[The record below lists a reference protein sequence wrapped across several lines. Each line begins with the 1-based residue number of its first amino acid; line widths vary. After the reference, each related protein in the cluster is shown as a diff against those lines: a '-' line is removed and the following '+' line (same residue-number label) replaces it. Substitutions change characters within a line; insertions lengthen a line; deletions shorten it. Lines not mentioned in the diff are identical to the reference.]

1 MAKKDFSNRLHDA
14 VENYYHYNPDTLMP
28 LMMVALAANGKLRI
42 AAGTSIP
49 ENTACVLTPHEII
62 DYDWVEL
69 DVPLKRRVNKWIKDG
84 VTTVAVD
91 MEIGRSLLQ
100 IYKTLK
106 NNDERDVVR
115 EYHHRIGRL
124 VHHSSNEASEKAQR
138 QYATLVLA
146 EALLDTP
153 VSYLKDRYLN
163 IFNHIWN
170 KSGIQPKR
178 PRLRVACA
186 LSALLHYDGKGLVY
200 NPFAGCSI
208 AGAMLQSKTNFYGDG
223 DTNDKI
229 YAGGLLLNYGM
240 GVSNEHFIQRDS
252 TQWLNGKQIDY
263 VISTYTGF
271 INGESA
277 FDFCL
282 GKCLSDP
289 KFKGRYAGMVL
300 PKEIFEKETAN
311 FKEAL
316 KRDWIETIALLP
328 FGEVAVLV
336 NAQKDTELK
345 GLIRFID
352 GTNPLAQRASM
363 QELIEDDMYTDY
375 IKVSNVKKKGYLKSL
390 IVSELPE
397 QDGYKRVRL
406 GNIVS
411 RIPRVVLN
419 LDKIDEDQHVL
430 AYINRSETYYGQV
443 RPNENI
449 ERRPINNLFNPAYL
463 LDEDCLIVNASGPAE
478 PRIFDADYGSAFF
491 EDGFAFSLEGFTD
504 YGWLINEL
512 NETYVRRQLHPYGQN
527 NMVPEPVTEEDYL
540 NLVLYR
546 EKSEDDD
553 LDLPELNDLGLDEN
567 DSVDIPEERADAL
580 PAGFELK
587 DDNKKY
593 TILNYISCGAFGYTY
608 RAEMLNCSNG
618 SKEIVAIKEFY
629 PRHIGNLT
637 CYRENEKTCRV
648 MYNSSLETEFE
659 SLRKMFRSEPVF
671 LLSMSDIPDNHV
683 TEVKSLFEFEA
694 TGTTYYVMKFY
705 AGESLK
711 DMIIND
717 QVPSSEK
724 LIVEKI
730 VIPLCKALHAM
741 HSHRIL
747 HLDIKPDNIV
757 IDENGEAVLIDF
769 GVSQQYDE
777 NGDITEIRGEIHSYD
792 RFSAPENTQGT
803 MKHFCPQS
811 DIYSVA
817 ATLYTM
823 LTRRNPQPITED
835 FVKDRMLYTLN
846 CSDQMKEAIAE
857 GLYQFVNERPVNA
870 QAFLNLFPGC
880 ENIKLD
886 K

>member
-1 MAKKDFSNRLHDA
+1 MAKKEFSSRLFDA

-42 AAGTSIP
+42 ATGNSKP
-49 ENTACVLTPHEII
+49 EIAACVLNPKEII
-62 DYDWVEL
+62 EYEWVNL
-69 DVPLKRRVNKWIKDG
+69 DVTLKRRVNKWIKDG
-84 VTTVAVD
+84 ITSIAVE

-106 NNDERDVVR
+106 DNDERDVVR

-138 QYATLVLA
+138 QYATFVLA
-146 EALLDTP
+146 EALLGTP
-153 VSYLKDRYLN
+153 VSYIKDRYLN

-178 PRLRVACA
+178 PRLRVAHA
-186 LSALLHYDGKGLVY
+186 LKALLQYDGKGLVY

-208 AGAMLQSKTNFYGDG
+208 AGAMLQSKTNYYGDG

-240 GVSNEHFIQRDS
+240 SVSNEHFVQRDS

-263 VISTYTGF
+263 VITTYTGF

-282 GKCLSDP
+282 GNCLNDP
-289 KFKGRYAGMVL
+289 SFKGRYAGMVL

-316 KRDWIETIALLP
+316 KRDWIDTIALFP
-328 FGEVAVLV
+328 FGEAAVLI
-336 NAQKDTELK
+336 NAQKANDLK

-352 GTNPLAQRASM
+352 GTNPLAQHTSM
-363 QELIEDDMYTDY
+363 QELIENDMFSEY
-375 IKVSNVKKKGYLKSL
+375 IKVSNTKKKRYLKSL
-390 IVSELPE
+390 VVSELPDRE
-397 QDGYKRVRL
+397 GYEKVRM
-406 GNIVS
+406 GDIVS
-411 RIPRVVLN
+411 KMPRAVYN
-419 LDKIDEDQHVL
+419 LDNIDEDEHIL
-430 AYINRSETYYGQV
+430 AYINRNQTYYGN
-443 RPNENI
+443 RWDENI
-449 ERRPINNLFNPAYL
+449 ERRPIKNLFNPAYY

-478 PRIFDADYGSAFF
+478 PRLFNADIGAAFF
-491 EDGFAFSLEGFTD
+491 EDGFAFALDGFENPQ
-504 YGWLINEL
+504 WLADEL
-512 NETYVRRQLHPYGQN
+512 NQSYVRRQLHPYGQN
-527 NMVPEPVTEEDYL
+527 QMVPEPLTEDDYL
-540 NLVLYR
+540 NLIIYKEVD
-546 EKSEDDD
+546 EEF
-553 LDLPELNDLGLDEN
+553 DLPDLEN
-567 DSVDIPEERADAL
+567 AEAPAQIQEEGTDAL
-580 PAGFELK
+580 PTGFELT
-587 DDNKKY
+587 DDNKRY

-629 PRHIGNLT
+629 PRRIGNLT

-648 MYNSSLETEFE
+648 MYDEALEAEFE

-671 LLSMSDIPDNHV
+671 LISMADIPDNHV
-683 TEVKSLFEFEA
+683 TEVKSLFEYEA

-711 DMIIND
+711 DMIINN

-724 LIVEKI
+724 LIIDKI
-730 VIPLCKALHAM
+730 VIPLCKALYAM

-769 GVSQQYDE
+769 GVSQQYDD
-777 NGDITEIRGEIHSYD
+777 NGDITEIRGDIHSYD
-792 RFSAPENTQGT
+792 RFSAPENTRGT

-817 ATLYTM
+817 ATLFTM
-823 LTRRNPQPITED
+823 LSGKFPNPITED
-835 FVKDRMLYTLN
+835 ADKYIVFDMLE

-870 QAFLNLFPGC
+870 QAFLKLFPGC

>member
-1 MAKKDFSNRLHDA
+1 MAKKDFSNKLHDA

-49 ENTACVLTPHEII
+49 ENPACVLTPQEVI

-69 DVPLKRRVNKWIKDG
+69 DASLKRRVNKWIKDG

-138 QYATLVLA
+138 QYATFVLA

-153 VSYLKDRYLN
+153 VSYLKDQYLH

-170 KSGIQPKR
+170 KSGVQPKR
-178 PRLRVACA
+178 PRLRVARA
-186 LSALLHYDGKGLVY
+186 LNALLQYDGKGLVY

-240 GVSNEHFIQRDS
+240 GVSNEHFLQRDS
-252 TQWLNGKQIDY
+252 TQWLNGKKIDY

-282 GKCLSDP
+282 GKCLTDP
-289 KFKGRYAGMVL
+289 NFKGRYAGMVL

-352 GTNPLAQRASM
+352 GTNPLAQSASM
-363 QELIEDDMYTDY
+363 QELIEADMYADY

-390 IVSELPE
+390 VISELPE
-397 QDGYKRVRL
+397 QEGYKKVRL
-406 GNIVS
+406 GDIVAK
-411 RIPRVVLN
+411 IPRVVLN

-430 AYINRSETYYGQV
+430 AYINRSETYYGQMC
-443 RPNENI
+443 PNENI

-478 PRIFDADYGSAFF
+478 PRIFDVDYGSAFF

-512 NETYVRRQLHPYGQN
+512 NETYVRRQLHPYGFN
-527 NMVPEPVTEEDYL
+527 EMVPEPLTEEDYL
-540 NLVLYR
+540 NLTLYQ
-546 EKSEDDD
+546 EVGEDFDFD
-553 LDLPELNDLGLDEN
+553 LDMPDSDNLDEN
-567 DSVDIPEERADAL
+567 NKPENVQEDGADAL
-580 PAGFELK
+580 PVGFDKLV
-587 DDNKKY
+587 DGNIQY
-593 TILNYISCGAFGYTY
+593 TILNYISCGSFGYTY
-608 RAEMLNCSNG
+608 RAEMHNRSNG
-618 SKEIVAIKEFY
+618 KKEIVAIKEFY
-629 PRHIGNLT
+629 PRVQDLV
-637 CYRENEKTCRV
+637 CSRENNRV
-648 MYNSSLETEFE
+648 VYDSDFE
-659 SLRKMFRSEPVF
+659 DLFNDYKNLFHSEPDF
-671 LLSMSDIPDNHV
+671 ILSMSDIPDNHV
-683 TEVKSLFEFEA
+683 TEVKSFFESEV
-694 TGTTYYVMKFY
+694 TGTAYYVMKFY
-705 AGESLK
+705 EGESLK
-711 DMIIND
+711 DMIISD
-717 QVPSSEK
+717 QVPTSEK
-724 LIVEKI
+724 LIIEKI

-741 HSHRIL
+741 HSHYIL

-769 GVSQQYDE
+769 GVAQQYDK
-777 NGDITEIRGEIHSYD
+777 NGTLISIRGTHSTSV
-792 RFSAPENTQGT
+792 FSAPENSGGNMRYFGPQADIFGT
-803 MKHFCPQS
+803 
-811 DIYSVA
+811 A
-817 ATLYTM
+817 ATLFM
-823 LTRRNPQPITED
+823 LVSGEWPHPISNSQ
-835 FVKDRMLYTLN
+835 DREIAFELMN
-846 CSDQMKEAIAE
+846 CSEGMKQAIAE
-857 GLYQFVNERPVNA
+857 GMSLYSNDRPANA
-870 QAFLNLFPGC
+870 QLFLNLFPGC

-886 K
+886 

>member
-1 MAKKDFSNRLHDA
+1 MAKKIFSNKLHDA

-49 ENTACVLTPHEII
+49 ENAACVLTPQEII

-69 DVPLKRRVNKWIKDG
+69 DASLKRRVNKWIKDG
-84 VTTVAVD
+84 ITTIAVD

-138 QYATLVLA
+138 QYATFVLA

-153 VSYLKDRYLN
+153 VSYLKDQYLN

-170 KSGIQPKR
+170 KSGVQPKR
-178 PRLRVACA
+178 PRLRVARA
-186 LSALLHYDGKGLVY
+186 LNALLQYDGKGLVY

-240 GVSNEHFIQRDS
+240 GVSNEHFLQRDS

-289 KFKGRYAGMVL
+289 EFKGRYAGIVL

-311 FKEAL
+311 YKEAL
-316 KRDWIETIALLP
+316 KRDWIDTIMLLP
-328 FGEVAVLV
+328 FGEAAVLV
-336 NAQKDTELK
+336 NAEKAVSQK
-345 GLIRFID
+345 GIIRFID
-352 GTNPLAQRASM
+352 CTNPLAQNETIE
-363 QELIEDDMYTDY
+363 ELIEDEMYSEY
-375 IKVSNVKKKGYLKSL
+375 IKVSNAKKKGFLKSL
-390 IVSELPE
+390 IVSDLPDR
-397 QDGYKRVRL
+397 DGFEKVRL
-406 GNIVS
+406 GDIVS
-411 RIPRVVLN
+411 KIPRVVYN
-419 LDKIDEDQHVL
+419 LDKIDEDEHIL
-430 AYINRSETYYGQV
+430 AYINRNETYYGN
-443 RPNENI
+443 RWDENI
-449 ERRPINNLFNPAYL
+449 ERRPIKNLFNPAYY

-478 PRIFDADYGSAFF
+478 PRLFNADSGAAFF
-491 EDGFAFSLEGFTD
+491 EDGYAFALDGFENP
-504 YGWLINEL
+504 GWLANEL
-512 NETYVRRQLHPYGQN
+512 CQTYVRLQLHPYGQN
-527 NMVPEPVTEEDYL
+527 RMVPEPLTEDDYL
-540 NLVLYR
+540 NLILYK
-546 EKSEDDD
+546 EVSEDLDF
-553 LDLPELNDLGLDEN
+553 DLP
-567 DSVDIPEERADAL
+567 DIEDVKTPEQIQEEGADAL
-580 PAGFELK
+580 PPGFELK

-618 SKEIVAIKEFY
+618 SREIVAIKEFY

-724 LIVEKI
+724 LIIEKI

-823 LTRRNPQPITED
+823 LTNESPQPITED
-835 FVKDRMLYTLN
+835 FVKDRMLYTLK
-846 CSDQMKEAIAE
+846 CSDQMKKAITE

-880 ENIKLD
+880 ENIKLG
-886 K
+886 

>member
-1 MAKKDFSNRLHDA
+1 MARKDFSNRLYDA

-28 LMMVALAANGKLRI
+28 LMMVALATNGKLKI
-42 AAGTSIP
+42 SAGTNRP
-49 ENTACVLTPHEII
+49 ENAACVLSPQEII
-62 DYDWVEL
+62 DYDWVSY
-69 DVPLKRRVNKWIKDG
+69 DTALKRRVNKWIKDG
-84 VTTVAVD
+84 KTCIAVE
-91 MEIGRSLLQ
+91 MEVGRSLLQ
-100 IYKTLK
+100 IYKTFK
-106 NNDERDVVR
+106 NNDEKDVVQ
-115 EYHHRIGRL
+115 EHHHRIGRL

-138 QYATLVLA
+138 QYATFVLA
-146 EALLDTP
+146 EALFNTP
-153 VSYLKDRYLN
+153 ISYLKDRYIN
-163 IFNHIWN
+163 IFNHILDD
-170 KSGIQPKR
+170 SGVQPKR
-178 PRLRVACA
+178 PRLRVARA
-186 LSALLHYDGKGLVY
+186 LNALLQYDGKGLVY

-208 AGAMLQSKTNFYGDG
+208 AGAMLQSMDNFYGDG
-223 DTNDKI
+223 DSNDKL
-229 YAGGLLLNYGM
+229 YAAGLLLNYGM

-252 TQWLNGKQIDY
+252 TQWLTEKKIDY
-263 VISTYTGF
+263 VVSTYTGY
-271 INGESA
+271 INGKSA

-282 GKCLSDP
+282 GKCLNDSE
-289 KFKGRYAGMVL
+289 FKGRYAGIVL

-311 FKEAL
+311 FKQAL
-316 KRDWIETIALLP
+316 KRDWVDTIMLLP

-336 NAQKDTELK
+336 NAAKAVAQK
-345 GLIRFID
+345 GVIRFID
-352 GTNPLAQRASM
+352 CTNPLAQSATM
-363 QELIEDDMYTDY
+363 EELIEDDMFSDM
-375 IKVSNVKKKGYLKSL
+375 IKVSDAKKKGFLKSL

-397 QDGYKRVRL
+397 REGFEKVRL
-406 GNIVS
+406 GDIVS
-411 RIPRVVLN
+411 KIPRAVFN
-419 LDKIDEDQHVL
+419 LDKIDEDKHVL
-430 AYINRSETYYGQV
+430 AYINRSETYYGLMQ
-443 RPNENI
+443 PNENI
-449 ERRPINNLFNPAYL
+449 ERKTVDNLFNPAYL
-463 LDEDCLIVNASGPAE
+463 LDEDCLVVNAAGPAE
-478 PRIFDADYGSAFF
+478 PRIFDADFGSAFF
-491 EDGFAFSLEGFTD
+491 EDGFAFSLNGFGD
-504 YGWLINEL
+504 FGWLVNEL
-512 NETYVRRQLHPYGQN
+512 NSIYVRRQLHPYGMNQ
-527 NMVPEPVTEEDYL
+527 MVPEPLTEEDYL
-540 NLVLYR
+540 NIILYR
-546 EKSEDDD
+546 EVEDFEIEEPDMDD
-553 LDLPELNDLGLDEN
+553 VESDN
-567 DSVDIPEERADAL
+567 IPEQIQEEGADAL
-580 PAGFELK
+580 PPGFELE

-629 PRHIGNLT
+629 PRGIGDLT

-648 MYNSSLETEFE
+648 MYNSALETEFE

-671 LLSMSDIPDNHV
+671 LLSMSDVPDNHV
-683 TEVKSLFEFEA
+683 TEVKSLFEYEA

-705 AGESLK
+705 SGESLK

-724 LIVEKI
+724 LIIEKI
-730 VIPLCKALHAM
+730 VIPLCKALYAM

-817 ATLYTM
+817 GTLYSL
-823 LTRRNPQPITED
+823 LTRLFPYPITDEYD
-835 FVKDRMLYTLN
+835 RDRMLYELR
-846 CSDQMKEAIAE
+846 CSDQMKKAIVE

-886 K
+886 

>member
-1 MAKKDFSNRLHDA
+1 MAKKDFSSRLHDA

-49 ENTACVLTPHEII
+49 ENAACVLTPQEII
-62 DYDWVEL
+62 GYDWVEL
-69 DVPLKRRVNKWIKDG
+69 DALLKRRVNKWIKDG
-84 VTTVAVD
+84 ISTVAVD

-106 NNDERDVVR
+106 NNDEQDVVR

-138 QYATLVLA
+138 QYATFVLA

-170 KSGIQPKR
+170 KSGVQPKR

-186 LSALLHYDGKGLVY
+186 LSTLLHYDGKGLVY

-240 GVSNEHFIQRDS
+240 GVSNEHFLQRDS

-282 GKCLSDP
+282 GKCLNDSE
-289 KFKGRYAGMVL
+289 FKGRYAGMVL
-300 PKEIFEKETAN
+300 PKETFEKETAN

-316 KRDWIETIALLP
+316 KRDWIETISLLP

-336 NAQKDTELK
+336 NARKNTELK

-352 GTNPLAQRASM
+352 GTNPLAQSAFM
-363 QELIEDDMYTDY
+363 QELIEDDMYADF
-375 IKVSNVKKKGYLKSL
+375 IKVSKVKKKGFLKSL
-390 IVSELPE
+390 VVSELPD
-397 QDGYKRVRL
+397 QDGYKKVRL
-406 GNIVS
+406 GDIVS

-463 LDEDCLIVNASGPAE
+463 LDEDCLIVNASGSAE
-478 PRIFDADYGSAFF
+478 PRIFDADFGSAFF

-527 NMVPEPVTEEDYL
+527 DMVPEPVTEEDYL
-540 NLVLYR
+540 NLILYK
-546 EKSEDDD
+546 EVSEDEDFD
-553 LDLPELNDLGLDEN
+553 LSELNDLGLDES
-567 DSVDIPEERADAL
+567 DSFELPEEGLDAL

-587 DDNKKY
+587 DGNKKY
-593 TILNYISCGAFGYTY
+593 TILNYISHGAFGYTY
-608 RAEMLNCSNG
+608 RAEMQNYTNG

-629 PRHIGNLT
+629 PTGVLD
-637 CYRENEKTCRV
+637 CGRENNRV
-648 MYNSSLETEFE
+648 VYDPDFE
-659 SLRKMFRSEPVF
+659 EQFNNYKRMFRSEPDF
-671 LLSMSDIPDNHV
+671 ILSMADTPDNHV
-683 TEVKSLFEFEA
+683 TEVKSVFESEV
-694 TGTTYYVMKFY
+694 TGTIYYVMKFY
-705 AGESLK
+705 AGESLD
-711 DMIIND
+711 DMIKSD
-717 QVPSSEK
+717 QVPTSEK
-724 LIVEKI
+724 LIIEKI
-730 VIPLCKALHAM
+730 VIPICKALNAM
-741 HSHRIL
+741 HSRRIL
-747 HLDIKPDNIV
+747 HLDIKPENIV

-769 GVSQQYDE
+769 GVAQQYDE
-777 NGDITEIRGEIHSYD
+777 NGKLISLRDTHSTSA
-792 RFSAPENTQGT
+792 FSAPENSDGNMRYFGPQADIFGT
-803 MKHFCPQS
+803 
-811 DIYSVA
+811 A
-817 ATLYTM
+817 ATLFT
-823 LTRRNPQPITED
+823 LVSGKWPHPIND
-835 FVKDRMLYTLN
+835 SQDRERAFELMN
-846 CSDQMKEAIAE
+846 CSEGMKQAIAE
-857 GLYQFVNERPVNA
+857 GMSLYSNDRPANA
-870 QAFLNLFPGC
+870 QLFLNLFPGC

-886 K
+886 

>member
-1 MAKKDFSNRLHDA
+1 MAKKDFSSRLHDA

-28 LMMVALAANGKLRI
+28 LMMVALATNGKLRI
-42 AAGTSIP
+42 VAGSSVP
-49 ENTACVLTPHEII
+49 ENAACVLKPQEISN
-62 DYDWVEL
+62 YDWVEL
-69 DVPLKRRVNKWIKDG
+69 DATLKRRVNKWIKDG

-138 QYATLVLA
+138 QYATFVLA
-146 EALLDTP
+146 EALLDAP

-178 PRLRVACA
+178 PRLRVARA

-208 AGAMLQSKTNFYGDG
+208 AGAILQSKTNFYGDG

-240 GVSNEHFIQRDS
+240 GVSNEHFLQRDS

-336 NAQKDTELK
+336 NAQKDAELK

-352 GTNPLAQRASM
+352 GTNPLVQCTSM
-363 QELIEDDMYTDY
+363 QELIEDDMYANH

-397 QDGYKRVRL
+397 QDGYKKVRL
-406 GNIVS
+406 GDIVS
-411 RIPRVVLN
+411 QIPRVVLD
-419 LDKIDEDQHVL
+419 LDKVVEDQRVL
-430 AYINRSETYYGQV
+430 AYINRNETYYGQM

-449 ERRPINNLFNPAYL
+449 ERRSIQNLFNPAYR
-463 LDEDCLIVNASGPAE
+463 LDENCLIVNASGPAE
-478 PRIFDADYGSAFF
+478 PRIFDADFGAAFF
-491 EDGFAFSLEGFTD
+491 EDGYAFSLDGFTD

-527 NMVPEPVTEEDYL
+527 EMVPEPVTEEDYL
-540 NLVLYR
+540 NLILYH
-546 EKSEDDD
+546 EVGEDLDFDLPDMDD
-553 LDLPELNDLGLDEN
+553 LDIGEDNEPQLPQEDG
-567 DSVDIPEERADAL
+567 ADAL
-580 PAGFELK
+580 PEGFDKLV
-587 DDNKKY
+587 DGNKRY
-593 TILNYISCGAFGYTY
+593 TILNYISHGAFGYTY
-608 RAEMLNCSNG
+608 RAEMLNCTNG

-629 PRHIGNLT
+629 PTGVLD
-637 CYRENEKTCRV
+637 CGRENNRIV
-648 MYNSSLETEFE
+648 YDPDFE
-659 SLRKMFRSEPVF
+659 EQFNNYKRMFRSEPDF
-671 LLSMSDIPDNHV
+671 ILSMADTPDNHV
-683 TEVKSLFEFEA
+683 TEVKSIFESDV
-694 TGTTYYVMKFY
+694 TGTIYYVMKFY
-705 AGESLK
+705 AGESLD
-711 DMIIND
+711 DMIRSN
-717 QVPSSEK
+717 QVPTSEK
-724 LIVEKI
+724 LIIEKI
-730 VIPLCKALHAM
+730 VIPMCKALNAM
-741 HSHRIL
+741 HSRRIL
-747 HLDIKPDNIV
+747 HLDIKPENIV
-757 IDENGEAVLIDF
+757 IDENGEAVLI
-769 GVSQQYDE
+769 
-777 NGDITEIRGEIHSYD
+777 R
-792 RFSAPENTQGT
+792 
-803 MKHFCPQS
+803 K
-811 DIYSVA
+811 
-817 ATLYTM
+817 
-823 LTRRNPQPITED
+823 
-835 FVKDRMLYTLN
+835 
-846 CSDQMKEAIAE
+846 
-857 GLYQFVNERPVNA
+857 
-870 QAFLNLFPGC
+870 
-880 ENIKLD
+880 
-886 K
+886 

>member
-1 MAKKDFSNRLHDA
+1 MAKKHFSSRLHDA

-28 LMMVALAANGKLRI
+28 LMMVALAVNGKLRI

-49 ENTACVLTPHEII
+49 ENAACVLIPQEII
-62 DYDWVEL
+62 NYDWVEQ
-69 DVPLKRRVNKWIKDG
+69 DAPLKRRVNKWIKDG
-84 VTTVAVD
+84 VTVVAVD

-138 QYATLVLA
+138 QYATFVLA

-153 VSYLKDRYLN
+153 VSYLKEKYLN
-163 IFNHIWN
+163 IFNHILVN
-170 KSGIQPKR
+170 SGIQPKR
-178 PRLRVACA
+178 PRLRVARA
-186 LSALLHYDGKGLVY
+186 LSALLQYDGKGLVY

-223 DTNDKI
+223 DSNDKL
-229 YAGGLLLNYGM
+229 YASGLLLNYGM
-240 GVSNEHFIQRDS
+240 GISNEHFLQRDS
-252 TQWLNGKQIDY
+252 TQWLNGKHIDY

-289 KFKGRYAGMVL
+289 EFKGRYTGMVL

-336 NAQKDTELK
+336 NARKTTNLK

-363 QELIEDDMYTDY
+363 LELIEDGMYSVL
-375 IKVSNVKKKGYLKSL
+375 IKVSNAKKKGYLKSL
-390 IVSELPE
+390 VVSELPE
-397 QDGYKRVRL
+397 QDGYKKVRL
-406 GNIVS
+406 GDIVTK
-411 RIPRVVLN
+411 IPRVVFD
-419 LDKIDEDQHVL
+419 LDKVEKDQRVL
-430 AYINRSETYYGQV
+430 AFINRDETYYGQV

-491 EDGFAFSLEGFTD
+491 EDGYAFSLEGFTE

-527 NMVPEPVTEEDYL
+527 DMVPEPVTEEDYL

-546 EKSEDDD
+546 EASEDDD
-553 LDLPELNDLGLDEN
+553 FDLSELNDLGLDES
-567 DSVDIPEERADAL
+567 DTFEIPEEGADAL
-580 PAGFELK
+580 PAGFILQ
-587 DDNKKY
+587 DGNKKY
-593 TILNYISCGAFGYTY
+593 TILNYISHGSFGYTY
-608 RAEMLNCSNG
+608 RAEMLNCTNG
-618 SKEIVAIKEFY
+618 AKEIVAIKEFY
-629 PRHIGNLT
+629 PTGIRNLD
-637 CYRENEKTCRV
+637 CRRENNRV
-648 MYNSSLETEFE
+648 VYDTDFE
-659 SLRKMFRSEPVF
+659 EQFNNCKRMFRSEPDF
-671 LLSMSDIPDNHV
+671 ILSMADTPDNHV
-683 TEVKSLFEFEA
+683 TEVKSVFECES
-694 TGTTYYVMKFY
+694 TGTIYYVMKFY
-705 AGESLK
+705 SGESLK
-711 DMIIND
+711 DMIKSD
-717 QVPSSEK
+717 QVPTSEK
-724 LIVEKI
+724 LIIEKI
-730 VIPLCKALHAM
+730 VIPMCKALNAM
-741 HSHRIL
+741 HSRRIL

-769 GVSQQYDE
+769 GVAQQYDE
-777 NGDITEIRGEIHSYD
+777 NGKLISIRDTHSTSA
-792 RFSAPENTQGT
+792 FSAPENSDGNMRYFGPQADIFGT
-803 MKHFCPQS
+803 
-811 DIYSVA
+811 A
-817 ATLYTM
+817 ATLFT
-823 LTRRNPQPITED
+823 LVSGKWPHPIND
-835 FVKDRMLYTLN
+835 SQDRERAFELMN
-846 CSDQMKEAIAE
+846 CSEGMKQAIAE
-857 GLYQFVNERPVNA
+857 GMSLYSNDRPANA
-870 QAFLNLFPGC
+870 QLFLNLFPGC
-880 ENIKLD
+880 EDIKLD
-886 K
+886 